1 MTLIS
6 KPTITDAIKE
16 LDNSPFV
23 MMGED
28 PTNETEFS
36 ERVTFYTNTSS
47 ETEKPSPITWSAVED
62 KYNEMMVA
70 YHNNEYARKRV
81 ENYDTI
87 GNQLD
92 NLFHDIDNDTLNKDG
107 SFYKHIK
114 SVKDNDPK

>member
-1 MTLIS
+1 M
-6 KPTITDAIKE
+6 KPTIVEAMQE
-16 LDNSPFV
+16 LDNSNFV
-23 MMGED
+23 LTGED
-28 PTNETEFS
+28 PTNEKEFL
-36 ERVTFYTNTSS
+36 ERVTFYTDATGT
-47 ETEKPSPITWSAVED
+47 TEKPSPITWSALET
-62 KYNEMMVA
+62 KYNEMMIA